1 MSACR
6 GAAPIERWTRSCR
19 ACSSTLRQFPLLSFY
34 GLLFAPEGRAS
45 ELSRIN
51 CRGTLEC
58 SEKRKR
64 VPESAPVGAVSPRR
78 SSGDCGRVPAYA
90 SDVAAKV
97 SSPTPERRF
106 VCALRWSTTVPAS
119 QRTRARRTKSGE
131 ARSFV
136 AGVEETIRVEC
147 LS

>member
-64 VPESAPVGAVSPRR
+64 VPESAPLTSQQKYRLRRRRDGLCVLCGGPRPCR
-78 SSGDCGRVPAYA
+78 RHNERARA
-90 SDVAAKV
+90 ERRAAK
-97 SSPTPERRF
+97 RA
-106 VCALRWSTTVPAS
+106 ALLLEWKKR
-119 QRTRARRTKSGE
+119 
-131 ARSFV
+131 
-136 AGVEETIRVEC
+136 
-147 LS
+147 